1 MKCKTLSLVSCVCGL
16 ALAVGLIAQN
26 SATEA
31 PAGFDTPLVR
41 DSPGAASSSNGI
53 AEPPG
58 DSFANDQA
66 FFEKQEDSTH
76 DGVGPAFNASSCAN
90 CHTTPVTGAAS
101 QITELRVGHLD
112 NNGNFVNPSVPIN
125 GGADMITGRS
135 LINDRAICPEAQEH
149 VPATE
154 TIRALRAVLNTLGDG
169 FVEAIDDASLMAIAQ
184 GQPAQ
189 SKGRIAGEV
198 ILVPVL
204 EAPGQKRVGRFGWKN
219 QHSSLLSF
227 VGDAYLNEMGVTNR
241 LRPTDSTSVCKTTAD
256 IEDKPDALGMANIDH
271 FTQFIRGTKVPPR
284 DSTLAAS
291 ADARAGQ
298 GVFESVGCN
307 VCHVESITTAPA
319 GTIINGGMFTV
330 PDALGSKVIHPFGD
344 FLLHDVG
351 TGDHILQGGPPETAA
366 KLRTAP
372 LWGLRT
378 KSRFM
383 HDLASL
389 TLDEAIQRHEGEA
402 RETARRF
409 RELTDQEKRQI
420 IAFLQSL

>member
-16 ALAVGLIAQN
+16 ALAVALIAQN
-26 SATEA
+26 STTEA
-31 PAGFDTPLVR
+31 PAGFDTPPVT

-53 AEPPG
+53 AEPAG

-66 FFEKQEDSTH
+66 FFEKQEDSIH
-76 DGVGPAFNASSCAN
+76 DGIGPVFNASSCAN
-90 CHTTPVTGAAS
+90 CHANPVTGGAS

-112 NNGNFVNPSVPIN
+112 DNGNFVNPSVPIN
-125 GGADMITGRS
+125 GGADVITGRS

-169 FVEAIDDASLMAIAQ
+169 FVEAIDDATLMAIAQ

-284 DSTLAAS
+284 DLTLAAS
-291 ADARAGQ
+291 ADARAGK

-330 PDALGSKVIHPFGD
+330 PDALGNKVIHPFGD

-351 TGDHILQGGPPETAA
+351 TGDHILQGGPPDTAA

-389 TLDEAIQRHEGEA
+389 TLDQAIQRHEGEA
-402 RETARRF
+402 RDAARRF
-409 RELTDQEKRQI
+409 RELTDEEKRQI
-420 IAFLQSL
+420 LAFLQSL

>member
-1 MKCKTLSLVSCVCGL
+1 MKCKALSLVSCVSGL
-16 ALAVGLIAQN
+16 ALAVALIAQN

-31 PAGFDTPLVR
+31 PAGFDTPAVR

-53 AEPPG
+53 AEPAG

-76 DGVGPAFNASSCAN
+76 DGIGPVFNASSCAN
-90 CHTTPVTGAAS
+90 CHANPVTGGAS

-112 NNGNFVNPSVPIN
+112 ANGNFANPSVPIN

-135 LINDRAICPEAQEH
+135 LVNDRAICPEAQEH

-169 FVEAIDDASLMAIAQ
+169 FVEAIDDTTLMAIAQ

-204 EAPGQKRVGRFGWKN
+204 EAPGRKRVGRFGWKN

-241 LRPTDSTSVCKTTAD
+241 LRPIDSTPVCKTTAD

-284 DSTLAAS
+284 DLTLAAS

-298 GVFESVGCN
+298 TIFVSIGCN
-307 VCHVESITTAPA
+307 ICHVESITTAPA
-319 GTIINGGMFTV
+319 GTIVNGGMFTV
-330 PDALGSKVIHPFGD
+330 PDALGNKVIHPFGD

-351 TGDHILQGGPPETAA
+351 TGDHILQGGPPDTAA

-389 TLDEAIQRHEGEA
+389 TLDQAIQRHEGEA
-402 RETARRF
+402 RDAARRF
-409 RELTDQEKRQI
+409 RELTDEEKRQI

>member
-1 MKCKTLSLVSCVCGL
+1 MKCKTLSLVSCVCGM
-16 ALAVGLIAQN
+16 ALAVALIAQN

-31 PAGFDTPLVR
+31 PAGFDTP
-41 DSPGAASSSNGI
+41 A
-53 AEPPG
+53 G

-76 DGVGPAFNASSCAN
+76 DGLGPVFNASSCAN
-90 CHTTPVTGAAS
+90 CHANPVTGGAS

-112 NNGNFVNPSVPIN
+112 DNGNFVNPSVPIS

-154 TIRALRAVLNTLGDG
+154 TIRALRAVVNTLGDG
-169 FVEAIDDASLMAIAQ
+169 FVEAIDDATLMAIAQ

-256 IEDKPDALGMANIDH
+256 IEDKPDSLGMANIDH
-271 FTQFIRGTKVPPR
+271 FTQFLRGTKVPPR

-307 VCHVESITTAPA
+307 VCHVESITTVPA

-330 PDALGSKVIHPFGD
+330 PDALGNKVIHPFGD

-351 TGDHILQGGPPETAA
+351 TGDQIVQGGPPDTAA

-389 TLDEAIQRHEGEA
+389 TLDQAVQRHEGEA
-402 RETARRF
+402 RDAARRF
-409 RELTDQEKRQI
+409 RELTDEEKRQVL
-420 IAFLQSL
+420 AFLQSL